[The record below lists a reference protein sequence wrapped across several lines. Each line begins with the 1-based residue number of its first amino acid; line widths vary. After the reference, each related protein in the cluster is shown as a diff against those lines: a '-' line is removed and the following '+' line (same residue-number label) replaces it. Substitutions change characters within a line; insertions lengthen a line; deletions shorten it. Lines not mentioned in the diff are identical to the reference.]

1 MFGGAKMSK
10 NHDLEFTLNELW
22 NANREFYEI
31 LKTSDSIDSARKRI
45 YEYLA
50 SLENKI
56 YFEEIDLHP
65 LEIINMKSCIKVFKN
80 IMAPKNEKLSKF
92 SALETLWNLA
102 NGNIDELET
111 NISIGFLEEFKHLLK
126 GIIGNSGIYNSKEVP
141 EFLKLK
147 GREAAIERSKELDRI
162 YEYANRFMKKYPSGL
177 LEEVKSKREENKR
190 RILDYFG
197 GNEEDWENWKWHLK
211 NIVKDRQTLE
221 NLIELTEEEKRA
233 IELAVENS
241 IPFGITPYYISLM
254 DKDPSRKYDHAVR
267 AQVIPPLDYVEKV
280 IEGRENNKNMDFMG
294 ENDTSPISLV
304 TRRYPM
310 IAILKPYNT
319 CAQICVYCQRNWQI
333 KNVLAEDAIAPKSAI
348 ENAVE
353 WFKNHESM
361 KEVLITGGDPVVL
374 NDDFLDKLLSE
385 FSGINHIER
394 IRIGTRMPVVLPQRI
409 TDDFADMLENHHEP
423 GKREVAISTHVEHVY
438 EVTDDLKDAV
448 QKIRK
453 RGICVYNQQV
463 FTVENSRKF
472 ETSALRVALRLI
484 GVAPYYTFNTK
495 GKEETAKYRVPIA
508 RLMQEN
514 KEESRLLPGYNR
526 TDSPVFNVPKLG
538 KNNLI
543 SWQDHELISILP
555 DGSRVYEFHP
565 WEKNMTLTNTYI
577 YKDVPIYDYLME
589 LKRRGEDINE
599 YNTIWYY
606 F

>member
-10 NHDLEFTLNELW
+10 NYDLEFTLNELW
-22 NANREFYEI
+22 DANREFYEI
-31 LKTSDSIDSARKRI
+31 LKTSDDIDSARKRI
-45 YEYLA
+45 YDYLVN
-50 SLENKI
+50 LENRI

-102 NGNIDELET
+102 NGNIEELET
-111 NISIGFLEEFKHLLK
+111 NISIGFLEEFKHLLR
-126 GIIGNSGIYNSKEVP
+126 GIVGNSGIYNHEKVP

-177 LEEVKSKREENKR
+177 SEDVKSKREENKK

-197 GNEEDWENWKWHLK
+197 GDEEDWENWKWHLK
-211 NIVKDRQTLE
+211 NIVKDGQTLE

-254 DKDPSRKYDHAVR
+254 DKDPSRKYDHAIR

-294 ENDTSPISLV
+294 ENDTSPINLV

-348 ENAVE
+348 ENAIE

-409 TDDFADMLENHHEP
+409 TDDFADMLESHHEP
-423 GKREVAISTHVEHVY
+423 GKREVAISTHIEHVY

-463 FTVENSRKF
+463 FTIENSRKF
-472 ETSALRVALRLI
+472 ETSALRGALRLI
-484 GVAPYYTFNTK
+484 GVVPYYTFNTK

-526 TDSPVFNVPKLG
+526 TDSPVFNVPRLG

-565 WEKNMTLTNTYI
+565 WEKNMALTNTYV

>member
-241 IPFGITPYYISLM
+241 IPFGI
-254 DKDPSRKYDHAVR
+254 
-267 AQVIPPLDYVEKV
+267 
-280 IEGRENNKNMDFMG
+280 
-294 ENDTSPISLV
+294 
-304 TRRYPM
+304 
-310 IAILKPYNT
+310 
-319 CAQICVYCQRNWQI
+319 
-333 KNVLAEDAIAPKSAI
+333 SAI

-484 GVAPYYTFNTK
+484 GVVPYYTFNTK

>member
-1 MFGGAKMSK
+1 M
-10 NHDLEFTLNELW
+10 
-22 NANREFYEI
+22 
-31 LKTSDSIDSARKRI
+31 
-45 YEYLA
+45 
-50 SLENKI
+50 
-56 YFEEIDLHP
+56 
-65 LEIINMKSCIKVFKN
+65 
-80 IMAPKNEKLSKF
+80 
-92 SALETLWNLA
+92 
-102 NGNIDELET
+102 
-111 NISIGFLEEFKHLLK
+111 
-126 GIIGNSGIYNSKEVP
+126 
-141 EFLKLK
+141 
-147 GREAAIERSKELDRI
+147 
-162 YEYANRFMKKYPSGL
+162 
-177 LEEVKSKREENKR
+177 
-190 RILDYFG
+190 
-197 GNEEDWENWKWHLK
+197 
-211 NIVKDRQTLE
+211 E

-310 IAILKPYNT
+310 IAILKPYN
-319 CAQICVYCQRNWQI
+319 
-333 KNVLAEDAIAPKSAI
+333 SAI

-484 GVAPYYTFNTK
+484 GVVPYYTFNTK